1 MPEVP
6 HGINGNTIVLESSK
20 VLDKFDLSKFLLTN
34 MSFIKTP
41 TIIITIDATP
51 NANTNI
57 KKEMT
62 VIKISVPT
70 ECIPLETVL
79 T

>member
-41 TIIITIDATP
+41 TIIITIDATQLQILTL
-51 NANTNI
+51 NRQ
-57 KKEMT
+57 MT

>member
-51 NANTNI
+51 KILTLN
-57 KKEMT
+57 KEMT

>member
-1 MPEVP
+1 
-6 HGINGNTIVLESSK
+6 
-20 VLDKFDLSKFLLTN
+20 

-51 NANTNI
+51 AANTNI
-57 KKEMT
+57 KQQMT

>member
-51 NANTNI
+51 NTNI
-57 KKEMT
+57 KQMT